1 MWLYSPLNIRFDRIA
16 KEKSPEKTKNLHRRM
31 HHSKCQFQLKRN
43 GIFKSLSLSF
53 PFQFGG
59 HQKYYWGCPW
69 FKCVKNDKH
78 LFLWLGFFWSWCIGG
93 NPWDTRLLSCWLSQQ
108 VSHTHWEEGPRPT
121 RSPYLGKVPPTAN
134 PPTGPP
140 AVTLPQPLTQRKLS
154 RLPLIQCAPSARF
167 VQFQLLATFNC
178 VQWLDSSP
186 PDLTPLTALSQCH
199 KPDWWLKQPILWCKS
214 SFETWWNDWRGFI
227 SSVDEK
233 ESLCTG
239 AKAFKWRF
247 GRWLNKLEWWQQC
260 LEQLTFESRLL
271 NSTNVDFLEGSV
283 ATLIIN
289 IILFALSLLSYHSS
303 TTTLGF
309 KLLLWAAFSSGLFQD
324 LLSNR
329 VNSWKGTRR
338 QVLSFTRWTNSPSQ
352 TQPRTDR
359 WKRWKMWPT
368 IDFDA
373 DALPWSRPPVHWDWG
388 CWGGGRDDSG
398 EAEQKNLQH
407 YTLPRAD
414 STVGVQPTT
423 TIQEWGSS
431 LGQSYPPLTDSGRWW
446 LQPWWWL
453 GWVGEV
459 GIRLQ
464 SIKSDLPIHSCTLKI
479 SKPG

>member
-16 KEKSPEKTKNLHRRM
+16 KEKSPEKTKNLHRRT
-31 HHSKCQFQLKRN
+31 HHPKCQFQLKRN
-43 GIFKSLSLSF
+43 GIFKSLPLSL

-167 VQFQLLATFNC
+167 VQFQLLATFNW

-199 KPDWWLKQPILWCKS
+199 KTDWWLKQPLVQEQFRNMVKWLG
-214 SFETWWNDWRGFI
+214 GFI

-329 VNSWKGTRR
+329 LKGNQAASFVFYQLDQFTIPSSTKDRQMKGMKNVTDHRFWCRCAALEPASGALGLRLLRR
-338 QVLSFTRWTNSPSQ
+338 R
-352 TQPRTDR
+352 PRR
-359 WKRWKMWPT
+359 LW
-368 IDFDA
+368 
-373 DALPWSRPPVHWDWG
+373 WG
-388 CWGGGRDDSG
+388 R
-398 EAEQKNLQH
+398 AEK
-407 YTLPRAD
+407 
-414 STVGVQPTT
+414 PTT
-423 TIQEWGSS
+423 LHS
-431 LGQSYPPLTDSGRWW
+431 PPRWLDCRCTTDYNYNYTR
-446 LQPWWWL
+446 
-453 GWVGEV
+453 VGE
-459 GIRLQ
+459 
-464 SIKSDLPIHSCTLKI
+464 
-479 SKPG
+479 